1 MVDYPA
7 AGGGEAPPRRAVP
20 DPRRS
25 AAAAPP
31 APSCAGVTPG
41 LSGVF
46 IAMGL
51 RPGHMKAVAWGLR
64 ETFAVEVT
72 AGELMRCGCV
82 REVERVLR
90 Q

>member
-1 MVDYPA
+1 MRWGD
-7 AGGGEAPPRRAVP
+7 AGAEWGEEET
-20 DPRRS
+20 S
-25 AAAAPP
+25 
-31 APSCAGVTPG
+31 
-41 LSGVF
+41 F